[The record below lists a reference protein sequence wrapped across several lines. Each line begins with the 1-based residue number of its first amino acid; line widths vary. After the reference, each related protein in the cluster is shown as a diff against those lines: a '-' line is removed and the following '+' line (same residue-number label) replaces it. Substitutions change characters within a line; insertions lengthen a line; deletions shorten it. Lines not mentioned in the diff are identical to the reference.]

1 MEGGAD
7 LSKQLKNKIIKL
19 TNSQNWSLWGWRGG
33 VNPLCMTEF
42 NKNYIYTYFSYI
54 LFLRCPQKKDRDKWG
69 CFIRDITIH
78 PLAHKLSTE
87 VIVPKKKNPKFFHL
101 QFLPIDKKYVYHVI
115 NVIICSQ
122 THFPHSYDMLTF
134 FSLVLFNC
142 WCFFQILSNVFV
154 ARNL

>member
-1 MEGGAD
+1 
-7 LSKQLKNKIIKL
+7 
-19 TNSQNWSLWGWRGG
+19 
-33 VNPLCMTEF
+33 MTEF

-54 LFLRCPQKKDRDKWG
+54 LFFRCPQKKDRDKWG

-134 FSLVLFNC
+134 F
-142 WCFFQILSNVFV
+142 FFSSI
-154 ARNL
+154 